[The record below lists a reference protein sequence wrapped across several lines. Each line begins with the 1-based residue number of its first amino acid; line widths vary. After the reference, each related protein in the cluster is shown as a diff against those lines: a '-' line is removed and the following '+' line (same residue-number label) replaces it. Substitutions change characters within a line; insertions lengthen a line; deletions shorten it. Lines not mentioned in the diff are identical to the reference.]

1 MADKKQNS
9 HQKKDFSFYFP
20 RYAPDPELR
29 PVTDAAQ
36 DIRIRCD
43 REKKIVEITA
53 SFGCIFDKNELYAVE
68 DGIKE
73 AYELNIVRL
82 MPRYPGKLFSHAYLP
97 QIITE
102 LYRIGSVSRGF
113 FDNYEAYWDGDI
125 LEIDVYCCNGGIEL
139 LCGANTPELISGII
153 RSEFGLDY
161 KVEIRQNEN
170 WQQNSEDFEQSI
182 IDQEKRFC
190 SDVSAAI
197 ARNAEIAAAEA
208 EKAVKNEAGKNDMS
222 KLSRVSTLNPEEH
235 IYREL
240 DNGIVKIGFLTLDI
254 SGAKAV
260 FGSEFDL
267 SEPDPIRSLT
277 EPKRNAVVY
286 GVVFNLDSK
295 PLRRSDKTAATFN
308 ITDKDA
314 SLRVKL
320 IAEQAKTDELMNAV
334 SEGDAV
340 ALRGS
345 LRKDDFD
352 KELILNLSD
361 VMKLKSIG
369 RTDDAPEKRVEL
381 HLHTQMSTMDSTIP
395 PDEAVKLAKAWGHKA
410 VAITDHGNVQAFP
423 IAMEAAEKIGGIKV
437 IYGMEGYFV
446 DDTARA
452 VYGECDES
460 LDNEFVIFDIETTGL
475 SPLHDK
481 ITEIGA
487 VLMQDGEVKSRFSTF
502 VDPERHIPENI
513 TALTNITDEMVSGA
527 PKDYEAVKSFLDWAG
542 NRLLIA
548 HNANFDTSFIRRVA
562 DDNGIEFSNPYLDTV
577 ALSRFINPELQNH
590 RLETLAEYFTMGDFD
605 HHRADAD
612 AEMLGLIFSRM
623 CEKLRR
629 EGITDLGAMQR
640 VMSDKADPLMLRP
653 HHIIILVKNLTGL
666 KNLYKLV
673 SRSYLDYFYR
683 NPRIP
688 KTLLDEYREGLILG
702 SACQAGEFF
711 SALMDNRSEG
721 DLIKIAKYYDYIEV
735 QPLANNRFLINEG
748 KASGEEDLMKLNRR
762 AIDIA
767 DKAGVRV
774 CATCDAHFLNP
785 EDEIFRK
792 IMQAGM
798 RFSDADAESSLY
810 LRTTDEMLREFS
822 YLPEDV
828 AQKIVIENPNA
839 VADEIE
845 EVRPIPKGTFTPK
858 VEGADEELIRI
869 CRENAG
875 KLYGDPLPDI
885 VSARMDREL
894 NSIIEHGFAV
904 LYIIAQK
911 LVAYSE
917 SLGYLVG
924 SRGSVGSSFV
934 ASLAGISEVNPL
946 PPHRRCPK
954 CRYCDFKNEE
964 KVGSGFDLKDKNCP
978 VCGTKLIGDGHDI
991 PFEVFLGFKGDKEP
1005 DIDLNFSGDV
1015 QAQVHKYTEDLF
1027 GAENV
1032 FRAGTIGTLADKTAF
1047 GFVMKYLE
1055 GKGIMTNRAE
1065 VDRLVSGC
1073 VGVKRT
1079 TGQHPGG
1086 IVVIPREYEVTDF
1099 TPVQHPADDASSG
1112 VVTTHFAFSYLHETI
1127 LKLDEL
1133 GHDVPTKY
1141 KMLEKY
1147 TGISVLDTAM
1157 NDPDV
1162 YALFESPEPLGL
1174 TSKDIGC
1181 PLGTLGLP
1189 EFGTRFVQQVLVDAK
1204 PKNFS
1209 DLLQVSGITHG
1220 TGVWVGNAQDLIKSG
1235 TTDLAGAIGT
1245 RDSIMLTLIQKYGV
1259 EDLMAF
1265 RIMEIVRKNKKGAPI
1280 PADMVEAMQECGVP
1294 EWYIDSCRKIRYM
1307 FPKAHAAAYVMSA
1320 IRLGWYKVHRPMEFY
1335 AAFLSA
1341 APGGFDGEIAG
1352 RGRGAVQCVMEDIEK
1367 KGNTATAK
1375 ENELYTTFQL
1385 VNEAMARRIKFLPV
1399 DLYKSD
1405 ERYFLPENGAIRMPF
1420 NSLPGLGDAAAKAIA
1435 ETAKANPELSKEE
1448 LRQKAQIS
1456 KAVMEILERNGV
1468 LKNMSETNQITLF

>member
-9 HQKKDFSFYFP
+9 EPKRDFTFCFP
-20 RYAPDPELR
+20 RYTPPPALKPI
-29 PVTDAAQ
+29 TDAAQ

-43 REKKIVEITA
+43 REKKIVEFTA
-53 SFGCIFDKNELYAVE
+53 SFGCIFNKDDLYAIE
-68 DGIKE
+68 EGIKE
-73 AYELNIVRL
+73 AYGLNIVR
-82 MPRYPGKLFSHAYLP
+82 MIPQYPRELFSKDYLP

-113 FDNYEAYWDGDI
+113 FDDYEAFWEDDT
-125 LEIDVYCCNGGIEL
+125 LEIDVCCSNGGIEL
-139 LCGANTPELISGII
+139 LCDARTPEYISGII
-153 RSEFGLDY
+153 RSEFGLEY
-161 KVEIRQNEN
+161 KVDIRQKEN
-170 WQQNSEDFEQSI
+170 WQQNSDEFEQSI
-182 IDQEKRFC
+182 ADQENQFRAE
-190 SDVSAAI
+190 AAAAA
-197 ARNAEIAAAEA
+197 ARLAELAAAEA
-208 EKAVKNEAGKNDMS
+208 EKKVKEEAVKDDIS
-222 KLSRVSTLNPEEH
+222 KLPRVNTLNSDELIYEEL
-235 IYREL
+235 E
-240 DNGIVKIGFLTLDI
+240 NGVVKIGLMTFNV

-267 SEPDPIRSLT
+267 SEPDPLRELNG
-277 EPKRNAVVY
+277 PKQNAVVY
-286 GVVFNLDSK
+286 GVVFNFDSK
-295 PLRRSDKTAATFN
+295 QIRRSGKVVTTFN
-308 ITDKDA
+308 ITDNDS

-320 IAEQAKTDELMNAV
+320 ISDQNKADELMNAV
-334 SEGDAV
+334 SEGDAA
-340 ALRGS
+340 ALRGA
-345 LRKDDFD
+345 LKKDEFD
-352 KELILNLSD
+352 GELTLNLSD
-361 VMKLKSIG
+361 IMKIESVG
-369 RTDDAPEKRVEL
+369 RADNAPEKRVEL
-381 HLHTQMSTMDSTIP
+381 HLHTQMSAMDSTIP
-395 PDEAVKLAKAWGHKA
+395 PDEVVKIAKAWGHKA

-423 IAMEAAEKIGGIKV
+423 IAMETAEKLGGIKV

-452 VYGECDES
+452 VYGECEEA

-475 SPLHDK
+475 SSLHDK

-502 VDPERHIPENI
+502 VDPQRHIPENI

-562 DDNGIEFSNPYLDTV
+562 DENGFEFSNPYLDTV
-577 ALSRFINPELQNH
+577 ALSRFINPELSNH
-590 RLETLAEYFTMGDFD
+590 RLETLAEYFTLGDFG

-629 EGITDLGAMQR
+629 EGINDLGAMQR
-640 VMSDKADPLMLRP
+640 VMSDKADPLKLRP
-653 HHIIILVKNLTGL
+653 YHIIILVKNKTGL

-688 KTLLDEYREGLILG
+688 KTLLDEHREGLIFG

-711 SALMDNRSEG
+711 TALMDNRSES
-721 DLIKIAKYYDYIEV
+721 DLIKIAKYYDYIEI
-735 QPLANNRFLINEG
+735 QPLINNRFLINEG
-748 KASGEEDLMKLNRR
+748 RVAGEDDLMALNRR
-762 AIDIA
+762 AIEIA

-785 EDEIFRK
+785 EDEIYRR
-792 IMQAGM
+792 ILQAGM
-798 RFSDADAESSLY
+798 RFSDADGESALY

-822 YLPEDV
+822 YLPPDV
-828 AQKIVIENPNA
+828 ARKIVIENPNTL
-839 VADEIE
+839 ADEIE

-858 VEGADEELIRI
+858 VEGADEELVRI
-869 CRENAG
+869 CRENAR
-875 KLYGDPLPDI
+875 KLYGDPLPEI
-885 VSARMDREL
+885 VSARMEREL
-894 NSIIEHGFAV
+894 NSIIEHGFAA

-917 SLGYLVG
+917 SQGYLVG

-954 CRYCDFKNEE
+954 CRYVTFDNEE
-964 KVGSGFDLKDKNCP
+964 KVGSGFDFKDIPCP
-978 VCGTKLIGDGHDI
+978 KCGATLIGDGHDI

-1005 DIDLNFSGDV
+1005 DIDLNFSGDI
-1015 QAQVHKYTEDLF
+1015 QAQVHKYTEELF

-1065 VDRLVSGC
+1065 IDRLVKGC

-1112 VVTTHFAFSYLHETI
+1112 VVTTHFAFTYLHETI

-1157 NDPDV
+1157 NDPAV
-1162 YALFESPEPLGL
+1162 YALFESPAPLGL
-1174 TSKDIGC
+1174 TSDDIGC

-1189 EFGTRFVQQVLVDAK
+1189 EMGTRFVQQVLVDAK
-1204 PKNFS
+1204 PKNFA
-1209 DLLQVSGITHG
+1209 DLLQISGITHG
-1220 TGVWVGNAQDLIKSG
+1220 TGVWVGNAQDLIKEG
-1235 TTDLAGAIGT
+1235 ITDLAGAIGT

-1259 EDLMAF
+1259 DNSMAF
-1265 RIMEIVRKNKKGAPI
+1265 KIMEMVRKNKRGAPI

-1352 RGRGAVQCVMEDIEK
+1352 RGRNAVRRAMSEIEK
-1367 KGNTATAK
+1367 KGNSATAK

-1385 VNEAMARRIKFLPV
+1385 VNEAMARKIKFLPV

-1420 NSLPGLGDAAAKAIA
+1420 NSLPGLGDTAAKSIA
-1435 ETAKANPELSKEE
+1435 ETAKENPELSKEE
-1448 LRQKAQIS
+1448 LRQKAQLS
-1456 KAVMEILERNGV
+1456 KSVMEILERNGV